1 MEMDKSSRQATTDI
15 GMTTGAIDRPTPA
28 SKIQIEQQADGSI
41 AVAIE
46 TKRLI
51 VEPVRHSDAEN
62 YHRHLFGDPQVMEKF
77 ATGEVRERA
86 FVDGRI
92 NTWVERWKSGDP
104 FGGFAIRLKSGEFV
118 GHVVLGHG
126 DEPGRSEIAYLIRAD
141 KWGQGYGSEA
151 VRGVVQGLA
160 PLLRAYG
167 FPVEGGEFK
176 LIDATARADN
186 PGSGKI
192 LSNLGMK
199 VISTSEKFNALRE
212 HYQKEVEGPNSFS
225 RWETLVFGGYKSITT
240 ETF

>member
-1 MEMDKSSRQATTDI
+1 MDKRSHQATTEMGISRD
-15 GMTTGAIDRPTPA
+15 GLDRSSPA
-28 SKIQIEQQADGSI
+28 SQIQIEQRADGSI

-62 YHRHLFGDPQVMEKF
+62 YHRHLFGDPRVMEKF
-77 ATGEVRERA
+77 ATGEVRDRA

-104 FGGFAIRLKSGEFV
+104 FGGFVIRLKSGEFV

-167 FPVEGGEFK
+167 FRVEGGEFQ
-176 LIDATARADN
+176 LIDATARPDN
-186 PGSGKI
+186 PGSCKI
-192 LSNLGMK
+192 LSNMGMK
-199 VISTSEKFNALRE
+199 VVSTSEKFNSFRE
-212 HYQKEVEGPNSFS
+212 HYQGKVERPDPLN
-225 RWETLVFGGYKSITT
+225 
-240 ETF
+240 TFEALMVSDRTIIRERS